1 MPTEPT
7 ESTDT
12 FVARLNHLFESVHP
26 PGRGTY
32 SNQEVADLL
41 RERGGE
47 TISHVCLWKLRTGR
61 ATNPSRRQ
69 LETPAGFFGVPVG
82 YFFDDATAARVDAE
96 LGLVRQLRDSEVQR
110 VAARVAG
117 LSPQSLEQVLAAI
130 EEIRHREGLDAESG
144 SGGDAAGG
152 HP

>member
-7 ESTDT
+7 GPTDT
-12 FVARLNHLFESVHP
+12 FVARLNHLFETVHP
-26 PGRGTY
+26 PHRGAY
-32 SNQEVADLL
+32 SNQEVAELL

-47 TISHVCLWKLRTGR
+47 TISHVYLWKLRTGR

-69 LETPAGFFGVPVG
+69 LETLAAFFGVPVG

-96 LGLVRQLRDSEVQR
+96 LEVVQHLRDSGVQR
-110 VAARVAG
+110 VATRVAG

-130 EEIRHREGLDAESG
+130 EEIRHREGLETE
-144 SGGDAAGG
+144 SGGDATEG